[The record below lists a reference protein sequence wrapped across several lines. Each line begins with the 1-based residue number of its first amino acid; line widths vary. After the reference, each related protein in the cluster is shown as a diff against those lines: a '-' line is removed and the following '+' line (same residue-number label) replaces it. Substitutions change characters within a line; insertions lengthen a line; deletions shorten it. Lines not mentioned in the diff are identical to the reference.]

1 MGGSDLGSNPISE
14 PHSENE
20 RATVD
25 KQLFPHYSIHRLYLI
40 SSELGIFIFLNQK
53 NIS

>member
-14 PHSENE
+14 PHSE

-40 SSELGIFIFLNQK
+40 SSELGIFIFLKQK